1 MNRKLT
7 LFICASFILLFCFP
21 SASTAAERREEI
33 IRFDNDAPASIRFI
47 LDESGY
53 QNVSIIHG
61 AAIIREHY
69 DERGMQ
75 LDWSMAA
82 LIIEQSGHR
91 QFLGMQWV
99 IGTKNV
105 VIETNDMVGVD
116 LDSIFMVEPIVEGA
130 PPIHERFGIR
140 QMDGSSYEV
149 IAAFGS
155 SWDLYR
161 YNSANGESIR
171 LLNGMFDFAG
181 EQHYALTTGWL
192 KDPTAILSFPKSY
205 AEARDRA
212 AQSWKGVLEGG
223 RALIWGANLRT
234 DSTSSSRSLGKYTVT
249 LAEIKDQKP
258 GKTHPWYHV
267 KIGETTGWVSGAY
280 VSFSND
286 RKDFAQHASL
296 GVEYATTLKPTT
308 LYLHLNSNEVIQQLS
323 QDVQMQ
329 VLASTED
336 GWLHVLVTNGGLNLQ
351 LDAEGV
357 YGYVRSEDVKWT
369 KRREI

>member
-53 QNVSIIHG
+53 QNVPIIHG

-149 IAAFGS
+149 IG
-155 SWDLYR
+155 
-161 YNSANGESIR
+161 N
-171 LLNGMFDFAG
+171 
-181 EQHYALTTGWL
+181 T
-192 KDPTAILSFPKSY
+192 K
-205 AEARDRA
+205 
-212 AQSWKGVLEGG
+212 
-223 RALIWGANLRT
+223 
-234 DSTSSSRSLGKYTVT
+234 
-249 LAEIKDQKP
+249 
-258 GKTHPWYHV
+258 
-267 KIGETTGWVSGAY
+267 
-280 VSFSND
+280 
-286 RKDFAQHASL
+286 
-296 GVEYATTLKPTT
+296 
-308 LYLHLNSNEVIQQLS
+308 
-323 QDVQMQ
+323 
-329 VLASTED
+329 
-336 GWLHVLVTNGGLNLQ
+336 
-351 LDAEGV
+351 V
-357 YGYVRSEDVKWT
+357 YS
-369 KRREI
+369 

>member
-105 VIETNDMVGVD
+105 VIETNDMVD
-116 LDSIFMVEPIVEGA
+116 LDKDKFITLFSEEVKNNKAFYQGKINIEFYFYNVNTLDVCG
-130 PPIHERFGIR
+130 GKVSCNGV
-140 QMDGSSYEV
+140 QMKVTFKAFYMFNKTKEYRYEV
-149 IAAFGS
+149 SAF
-155 SWDLYR
+155 
-161 YNSANGESIR
+161 E
-171 LLNGMFDFAG
+171 
-181 EQHYALTTGWL
+181 
-192 KDPTAILSFPKSY
+192 
-205 AEARDRA
+205 
-212 AQSWKGVLEGG
+212 
-223 RALIWGANLRT
+223 
-234 DSTSSSRSLGKYTVT
+234 
-249 LAEIKDQKP
+249 
-258 GKTHPWYHV
+258 
-267 KIGETTGWVSGAY
+267 
-280 VSFSND
+280 
-286 RKDFAQHASL
+286 
-296 GVEYATTLKPTT
+296 
-308 LYLHLNSNEVIQQLS
+308 
-323 QDVQMQ
+323 
-329 VLASTED
+329 
-336 GWLHVLVTNGGLNLQ
+336 
-351 LDAEGV
+351 
-357 YGYVRSEDVKWT
+357 
-369 KRREI
+369 